1 MDRLDKRRSRWPV
14 ILCVA
19 GGVLI
24 FVVEMLS
31 SWHMTQRRVER
42 KNQEKARYQQ
52 EHYPEVSSTPENPR
66 IKVYVPQGVSPS
78 TARVIEEAAAP

>member
-1 MDRLDKRRSRWPV
+1 MNRLDKRRSRWPV

-24 FVVEMLS
+24 FVVEMFS
-31 SWHMTQRRVER
+31 SWHMTQRRIER

-52 EHYPEVSSTPENPR
+52 EHYPAVSSTPESPR
-66 IKVYVPQGVSPS
+66 IKVYVPQGVSPN